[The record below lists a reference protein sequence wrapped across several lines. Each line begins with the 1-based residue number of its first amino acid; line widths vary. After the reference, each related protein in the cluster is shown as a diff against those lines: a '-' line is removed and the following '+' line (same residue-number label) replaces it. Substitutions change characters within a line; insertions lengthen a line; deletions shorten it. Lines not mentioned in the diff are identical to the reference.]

1 MAVRGKSQKRPVWAE
16 SGGSSR
22 KRGKTY
28 RRRPQNVFSM
38 VTIIMCILVVML
50 AITLNAMSMKRKI
63 DDYNIQ
69 IQELQAEI
77 AKEEE
82 RAKEIEEY
90 RKYTQTKGFVEETAQ
105 NVLGLVYDSE
115 ILFKQ
120 E

>member
-1 MAVRGKSQKRPVWAE
+1 MWAEGGGRSQKR
-16 SGGSSR
+16 GKIYR
-22 KRGKTY
+22 K
-28 RRRPQNVFSM
+28 RPQNVFSM

-50 AITLNAMSMKRKI
+50 AITINAMSMKQKI
-63 DDYNIQ
+63 NDYNVRIE
-69 IQELQAEI
+69 ELQAQI
-77 AKEEE
+77 AKEED

-105 NVLGLVYDSE
+105 NILGLVYESE